1 MDDANANDICPN
13 NKADI
18 MTKYEQMAPSSSP
31 PFDSDSDNFQTTLT
45 KHDWLKKISEND
57 NDALVAIYAMDSFT
71 LMIDVG
77 NGDEISNGCDG
88 LKIKIDGFDSG
99 SAQFYSCSITDPD
112 PNNTDLTTSLIGGEW
127 YVVAAYDTDQSDMK
141 EDIQVSCQKGSNSP
155 ILTDSGTV
163 EVTKKFVNPALL
175 SP

>member
-1 MDDANANDICPN
+1 
-13 NKADI
+13 
-18 MTKYEQMAPSSSP
+18 MAPSSSL

-99 SAQFYSCSITDPD
+99 SA
-112 PNNTDLTTSLIGGEW
+112 
-127 YVVAAYDTDQSDMK
+127 
-141 EDIQVSCQKGSNSP
+141 
-155 ILTDSGTV
+155 
-163 EVTKKFVNPALL
+163 
-175 SP
+175 